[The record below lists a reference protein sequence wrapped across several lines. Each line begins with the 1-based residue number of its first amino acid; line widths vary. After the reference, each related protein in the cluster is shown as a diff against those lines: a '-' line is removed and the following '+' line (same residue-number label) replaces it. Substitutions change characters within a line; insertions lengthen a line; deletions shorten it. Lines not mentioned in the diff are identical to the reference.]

1 MDERII
7 NPIKLDGGGSVID
20 SSGSQIAEGT
30 RGFAGDV
37 DAFQVEHYEH
47 FGINFVSSIC
57 I

>member
-1 MDERII
+1 MYVCVHNNIG
-7 NPIKLDGGGSVID
+7 GGGSVMD

-47 FGINFVSSIC
+47 FWY
-57 I
+57 